1 VATFRVLPSQLRR
14 DINKSSNHW
23 NGSKIHRRL
32 GIEKSSAL
40 ELRRPK
46 FIAHPRSKA
55 SRSLCSGVVLV
66 GTARDDP
73 QSLIGLALLARGI
86 VPLIFAADL
95 LRSFFVSRLF
105 LPALVAYDA
114 LIGRGGRSPWHSRL
128 PAMLAAL
135 VLRTL

>member
-1 VATFRVLPSQLRR
+1 LKRV
-14 DINKSSNHW
+14 
-23 NGSKIHRRL
+23 RL
-32 GIEKSSAL
+32 YPGG
-40 ELRRPK
+40 ELLRPK
-46 FIAHPRSKA
+46 FIAHPRFKGVT
-55 SRSLCSGVVLV
+55 SLCSRVVLV

-95 LRSFFVSRLF
+95 LRSFFISRLF
-105 LPALVAYDA
+105 LPALVAHDA
-114 LIGRGGRSPWHSRL
+114 LIGRGGRSSWHSRL

>member
-1 VATFRVLPSQLRR
+1 VNSSGPS
-14 DINKSSNHW
+14 SS
-23 NGSKIHRRL
+23 L
-32 GIEKSSAL
+32 TL
-40 ELRRPK
+40 D
-46 FIAHPRSKA
+46 SKA
-55 SRSLCSGVVLV
+55 SRSLCSRVVLV

-95 LRSFFVSRLF
+95 LRSFFISRLF
-105 LPALVAYDA
+105 LPALVAHDA
-114 LIGRGGRSPWHSRL
+114 LIGRGGRSSWHSRL